1 MARLCEGRIAIVTG
15 AGRGIGREHALM
27 LARHGAKVV
36 VNDLG
41 GTVDGTG
48 DDRSPADQVV
58 AEIVAEGGEAI
69 SNTDNVADFDGAGR
83 MVQAAIDA
91 FGDLHVVINNAGILR
106 DRMLTNMTEAEWDAV
121 INVHLKGTFAPSRH
135 AAAYWRERSK
145 AGDPVSG
152 RIINTTSVSGIY
164 GNIGQTN
171 YGAAKAG
178 IASFTNI
185 AALELVRYGVTVNAV
200 APAALTRMTENLGM
214 GQGSED
220 DKEAMSPKWIAP
232 IVTWL
237 ASEESA
243 AVTGRVFEASGRVLA
258 VAEGWVRGPGVE
270 PVDDPTAM
278 GALVETMLAEARA
291 NSGMD
296 GEPGGPPQ
304 SPTAPN
310 SKGGQ

>member
-1 MARLCEGRIAIVTG
+1 MARLCEGRVAIVTG
-15 AGRGIGREHALM
+15 AGRGIGREHALS
-27 LARHGAKVV
+27 LARQGAKVV

-41 GTVDGTG
+41 GAVDGSGG
-48 DDRSPADQVV
+48 DLSPAESVV
-58 AEIVAEGGEAI
+58 AEIADMGGEAI
-69 SNTDNVADFDGAGR
+69 ADGENVADFDGAKR
-83 MVQAAIDA
+83 MIDAAVDA

-106 DRMLTNMTEAEWDAV
+106 DRMLANMTEAEWDAV
-121 INVHLKGTFAPSRH
+121 INVHLKGTFAPSHH
-135 AAAYWRERSK
+135 AVAYWRDRSK
-145 AGDPVSG
+145 AGAEVSG

-178 IASFTNI
+178 IAAFTTI
-185 AALELVRYGVTVNAV
+185 AALEVARYGVTVNAV

-214 GQGSED
+214 GDGSEE
-220 DKEAMSPKWIAP
+220 DKEAMSPRWIAP

-237 ASEESA
+237 ASEESS
-243 AVTGRVFEASGRVLA
+243 AVSGRVFEASGRVLA
-258 VAEGWVRGPGVE
+258 VAEGWVRGPCVE
-270 PVDDPTAM
+270 PVDDPTKM
-278 GALVETMLAEARA
+278 GALVEAMLAEARP